1 MYIQTDSEIK
11 LGRHASKGA
20 NFCSKT
26 NLEESPMLAG
36 RSKLSSLLLRKIGV
50 EQS

>member
-1 MYIQTDSEIK
+1 MYIQTDSGINV
-11 LGRHASKGA
+11 GRHASKGA
-20 NFCSKT
+20 KFCSKT

-36 RSKLSSLLLRKIGV
+36 RSKLSGLFLRKIGV